1 MDEQTTPCKLL
12 ISYPMF
18 NNTSLNELEVAYF
31 TTFNANGTTVGK
43 YLTARNAQIEA
54 KKKGFDS
61 SVKMWKYTKA
71 LWEAFNSD
79 EEKAR
84 REEAGIVMTSSDFS
98 KKVLGYSDKSQKNLA
113 VRLAT
118 RVEEHP
124 ELLTAYKREQT
135 RKANNGE
142 KAPRSAQ
149 DFDKWSRAVLEQEAK
164 GATQEEAVEAVAE
177 ATAEATSNAPSAVFQ
192 VQFFGAMQSRATLNE
207 DGTLTLDGC
216 TQEELVRMM
225 NDAVALVASA
235 PLAS

>member
-1 MDEQTTPCKLL
+1 
-12 ISYPMF
+12 MF
-18 NNTSLNELEVAYF
+18 NNTSLNELEVSYF
-31 TTFNANGTTVGK
+31 TTFSANGTTIGK
-43 YLTARNAQIEA
+43 YLNTRSAQIEA

-61 SVKMWKYTKA
+61 SVKLWKYTKA
-71 LWEAFNSD
+71 LWEGFNSD

-118 RVEEHP
+118 RVEENP

-164 GATQEEAVEAVAE
+164 GATTDEAVEAVADAQ
-177 ATAEATSNAPSAVFQ
+177 ATADAVSCIAQ
-192 VQFFGAMQSRATLNE
+192 LQFFGLQSGRVALKE
-207 DGTLTLDGC
+207 DGTFDFTSVNLQQALEGAKSFYELLAAEAVRQLDE
-216 TQEELVRMM
+216 Q
-225 NDAVALVASA
+225 A
-235 PLAS
+235 PAI

>member
-1 MDEQTTPCKLL
+1 MDEQMTPCKLL

-43 YLTARNAQIEA
+43 YLTTRSAQIEA

-61 SVKMWKYTKA
+61 SVKLWKYTKA

-118 RVEEHP
+118 RVEENP

-177 ATAEATSNAPSAVFQ
+177 ATSDATSNAPSAVFQ
-192 VQFFGAMQSRATLNE
+192 VQFFGAVQSRATLNE
-207 DGTLTLDGC
+207 DGTLTLDGVS
-216 TQEELVRMM
+216 QEELVRLMH
-225 NDAVALVASA
+225 DAVALVASA